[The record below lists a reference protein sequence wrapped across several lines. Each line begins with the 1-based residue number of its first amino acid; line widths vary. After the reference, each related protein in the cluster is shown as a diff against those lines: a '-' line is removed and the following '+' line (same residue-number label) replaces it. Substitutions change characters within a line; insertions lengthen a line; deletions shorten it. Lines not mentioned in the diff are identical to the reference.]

1 MKKTNSI
8 IEEALIEASQLEEAV
23 KEVGKEVLAS
33 AMKQEID
40 EIIKSSLTE
49 EEEVESPEMDS
60 MGMETPEMPEAPEM
74 PEMDDESGEEGEEE
88 VMDMTNASDAE
99 VIKVFK
105 AMGPEDSIEVTKTE
119 DGIHLKDGDKEYILQ
134 MEGVE
139 EMTDE
144 ELDEYLDEATFEDFD
159 DLDIE
164 LDDEDEDDDEE
175 EYEEDEDIMYELE
188 MDEDSMEGYMSA
200 ENPENL
206 DMAEEMDEDEEF
218 EGWMREMMDEDSEEL
233 EEYGDEHPMSTKDA
247 LGKEE
252 VMYEIE
258 LSEEEDE
265 EVMDEDMDEDE
276 DEDELDEAART
287 YGFGSKD
294 GSRGLRKAITPNR
307 YISYKNGVNIKVE
320 SLNKKLSL
328 VESELKGYKAKNEE
342 YKKALSTL
350 KEKMNEMAVYYTNL
364 SYTNKLFT
372 EHTTTKKEKL
382 DILKRFDN
390 VRNINESKSLFSII
404 TDELSSKKSIS
415 NLGDLSESVDR
426 SLTSS
431 SSKLTESVVYEDPKI
446 KQIKELMAKLSP
458 SRK

>member
-33 AMKQEID
+33 AMKQEIKD
-40 EIIKSSLTE
+40 LIKSSLTE

-60 MGMETPEMPEAPEM
+60 MGMETPEMPEAPEAPEM
-74 PEMDDESGEEGEEE
+74 PEMDDEEGEEE
-88 VMDMTNASDAE
+88 VMDMTNASDTD

-105 AMGPEDSIEVTKTE
+105 AMGPEDSIEVTKT
-119 DGIHLKDGDKEYILQ
+119 DNGVRFKDGDKEYILQ

-144 ELDEYLDEATFEDFD
+144 ELDEYLDEVSFEDFD
-159 DLDIE
+159 DLEIEMDDDDEVLYDIE
-164 LDDEDEDDDEE
+164 MDDEDVYPVTDG
-175 EYEEDEDIMYELE
+175 M
-188 MDEDSMEGYMSA
+188 
-200 ENPENL
+200 
-206 DMAEEMDEDEEF
+206 MDEDEEF
-218 EGWMREMMDEDSEEL
+218 EGWMREMMDEDNEEL
-233 EEYGDEHPMSTKDA
+233 DEYGDEHNMSTKDA
-247 LGKEE
+247 LEKEE
-252 VMYEIE
+252 VMYEIK
-258 LSEEEDE
+258 LSEEE
-265 EVMDEDMDEDE
+265 EVIDEDE
-276 DEDELDEAART
+276 DTDEDDEDLEEAART

-307 YISYKNGVNIKVE
+307 NYSYKNGVKVE
-320 SLNKKLSL
+320 SLTKKLSL
-328 VESELKGYKAKNEE
+328 VESELKGYKTKNEE

-372 EHTTTKKEKL
+372 EHTTTKKEKF

-390 VRNINESKSLFSII
+390 VKNINESKSLFGII

-415 NLGDLSESVDR
+415 NLSDLSESVDR
-426 SLTSS
+426 SLNPS

>member
-23 KEVGKEVLAS
+23 KEVGKEVLAT

-49 EEEVESPEMDS
+49 EEEEESPEMDS
-60 MGMETPEMPEAPEM
+60 MGMETPEMPEAPEAPEM
-74 PEMDDESGEEGEEE
+74 PEMEDGEEDEE

-119 DGIHLKDGDKEYILQ
+119 DGIHLKDGDNEYILQ
-134 MEGVE
+134 MEGVQ

-159 DLDIE
+159 ELDIE
-164 LDDEDEDDDEE
+164 LNDEGDDDDEE
-175 EYEEDEDIMYELE
+175 EYEEDEDVEDDDLEFEGWMNEL
-188 MDEDSMEGYMSA
+188 MDEDSMSEYMSSESPDA
-200 ENPENL
+200 ES
-206 DMAEEMDEDEEF
+206 ASMD
-218 EGWMREMMDEDSEEL
+218 
-233 EEYGDEHPMSTKDA
+233 EEYG
-247 LGKEE
+247 E
-252 VMYEIE
+252 VVYEIE
-258 LSEEEDE
+258 LDEASEDMDG
-265 EVMDEDMDEDE
+265 EVMDEDMDEAEE
-276 DEDELDEAART
+276 DEDLEEAART
-287 YGFGSKD
+287 YGNGSRD
-294 GSRGLRKAITPNR
+294 GSRGLRKARTPNR
-307 YISYKNGVNIKVE
+307 YYSYKNGFDVKVE
-320 SLNKKLSL
+320 SENRELKNQIKLI
-328 VESELKGYKAKNEE
+328 ESELRGYKAKNNE
-342 YKKALSTL
+342 YKSALSSL

-382 DILKRFDN
+382 DILRKFDN
-390 VRNINESKSLFSII
+390 VKSVNDSKNLFKMLSE
-404 TDELSSKKSIS
+404 DLSSKKTIS
-415 NLGDLSESVDR
+415 NLNSLSENVEK

-446 KQIKELMAKLSP
+446 KQIKDLMSKLN
-458 SRK
+458 RK

>member
-33 AMKQEID
+33 AMKQEIED
-40 EIIKSSLTE
+40 LIKSSLTE

-60 MGMETPEMPEAPEM
+60 MGMETPEMPEAPEAPEM
-74 PEMDDESGEEGEEE
+74 PEMDDEAPEMPEMDDEEGEEE
-88 VMDMTNASDAE
+88 VMDMTNASDTD

-105 AMGPEDSIEVTKTE
+105 AMGPEDSIEVTKT
-119 DGIHLKDGDKEYILQ
+119 DSGVRFKDGDKEYILQ

-144 ELDEYLDEATFEDFD
+144 ELDEYLDEASFEDFD
-159 DLDIE
+159 DLEIE
-164 LDDEDEDDDEE
+164 LDNEDDDDMDG
-175 EYEEDEDIMYELE
+175 EDVYPVTDGM
-188 MDEDSMEGYMSA
+188 
-200 ENPENL
+200 
-206 DMAEEMDEDEEF
+206 MDEDEEF
-218 EGWMREMMDEDSEEL
+218 EGWMREMMDEDDEEL
-233 EEYGDEHPMSTKDA
+233 DEYGDEHNMSTKDA
-247 LGKEE
+247 LEKEE

-258 LSEEEDE
+258 LSEEE
-265 EVMDEDMDEDE
+265 EVIDEDE
-276 DEDELDEAART
+276 DTDEDDEDLEEAART

-307 YISYKNGVNIKVE
+307 NYSYKNGFKVE
-320 SLNKKLSL
+320 SLTRKLSL
-328 VESELKGYKAKNEE
+328 VESELEGYKVKNEE

-372 EHTTTKKEKL
+372 EHTTTKKEKF

-390 VRNINESKSLFSII
+390 VKNINESKSLFGII

-415 NLGDLSESVDR
+415 NLSDLSESVDR
-426 SLTSS
+426 SLNPS

-446 KQIKELMAKLSP
+446 KQIKELMSKLSP

>member
-33 AMKQEID
+33 AMKREID

-60 MGMETPEMPEAPEM
+60 MGMETPEMPET
-74 PEMDDESGEEGEEE
+74 PEMDDEMPETPEMDDEMDMETPEMDDE
-88 VMDMTNASDAE
+88 VMDMTNASDSD

-119 DGIHLKDGDKEYILQ
+119 NGVRFKDGDKEYILQ

-144 ELDEYLDEATFEDFD
+144 ELDEYLDEATLENFD

-164 LDDEDEDDDEE
+164 YGDEE
-175 EYEEDEDIMYELE
+175 DIDPSDNYEFD
-188 MDEDSMEGYMSA
+188 MDEDSHG
-200 ENPENL
+200 
-206 DMAEEMDEDEEF
+206 MDEDEEF
-218 EGWMREMMDEDSEEL
+218 EGWMREIMDDEDS
-233 EEYGDEHPMSTKDA
+233 D
-247 LGKEE
+247 E

-258 LSEEEDE
+258 TNEES
-265 EVMDEDMDEDE
+265 DEDMIDEDLE
-276 DEDELDEAART
+276 DDEDDEDLEEAART

-307 YISYKNGVNIKVE
+307 NYSYKNGVKVE
-320 SLNKKLSL
+320 SLNRKLSL

-382 DILKRFDN
+382 NILNRFDR
-390 VRNINESKSLFSII
+390 VKNINESKSLFGTISS
-404 TDELSSKKSIS
+404 ELSNKKSIS
-415 NLGDLSESVDR
+415 NLGDLSESVDK
-426 SLTSS
+426 SLNSS

-458 SRK
+458 SKK

>member
-33 AMKQEID
+33 AMKQEIED
-40 EIIKSSLTE
+40 LIKSSLTE

-60 MGMETPEMPEAPEM
+60 MGMETPEMPEMDDEDSEM
-74 PEMDDESGEEGEEE
+74 PEMDDEEGDDE
-88 VMDMTNASDAE
+88 VMDMTQASDTD

-105 AMGPEDSIEVTKTE
+105 AMGPEDSIEVTKT
-119 DGIHLKDGDKEYILQ
+119 DNGVRLKDGDKEYILQ

-159 DLDIE
+159 DLEMEMDDDDDEVLYDIE
-164 LDDEDEDDDEE
+164 MDDDEDVYPVTDG
-175 EYEEDEDIMYELE
+175 M
-188 MDEDSMEGYMSA
+188 
-200 ENPENL
+200 
-206 DMAEEMDEDEEF
+206 MDEDEEF
-218 EGWMREMMDEDSEEL
+218 EGWMREMMDEDNEEL
-233 EEYGDEHPMSTKDA
+233 DEYGDEHPISTKDA
-247 LGKEE
+247 LEKEE

-258 LSEEEDE
+258 LSEEE
-265 EVMDEDMDEDE
+265 EVIDEDE
-276 DEDELDEAART
+276 DIDEDDDELEEAART

-307 YISYKNGVNIKVE
+307 NYSYKNGVKVE
-320 SLNKKLSL
+320 SLNRKLSL
-328 VESELKGYKAKNEE
+328 VESELKSYKTKNED

-390 VRNINESKSLFSII
+390 VKNINESKSLFGSI
-404 TDELSSKKSIS
+404 TDELSNKKSIS

-426 SLTSS
+426 SLNSS

>member
-23 KEVGKEVLAS
+23 KEIGKEVLAS

-49 EEEVESPEMDS
+49 EEEVESPEIDS
-60 MGMETPEMPEAPEM
+60 MGVEMPEM
-74 PEMDDESGEEGEEE
+74 PEMPEMGDDMDDDTSDDEE
-88 VMDMTNASDAE
+88 VMDMTQSSDDE

-105 AMGPEDSIEVTKTE
+105 AMKPEDSIEVTKTE
-119 DGIHLKDGDKEYILQ
+119 DGLHLKDGDNEYILQ
-134 MEGVE
+134 MEGVK

-164 LDDEDEDDDEE
+164 LEDEDEDEDDDE
-175 EYEEDEDIMYELE
+175 IMYELE
-188 MDEDSMEGYMSA
+188 MDEESMGKHMSSK
-200 ENPENL
+200 NS
-206 DMAEEMDEDEEF
+206 DMSDESLMDEDEQF
-218 EGWMREMMDEDSEEL
+218 EGWMKEMMDEYSEE
-233 EEYGDEHPMSTKDA
+233 
-247 LGKEE
+247 EE

-258 LSEEEDE
+258 LSEEE
-265 EVMDEDMDEDE
+265 EVIDEDKDEDDKDDDLE
-276 DEDELDEAART
+276 EAART

-294 GSRGLRKAITPNR
+294 GSRGLRKAITNNR
-307 YISYKNGVNIKVE
+307 NYSYGNGVKVE
-320 SLNKKLSL
+320 SLRKKLSL
-328 VESELKGYKAKNEE
+328 VESELNNYKAKNED

-350 KEKMNEMAVYYTNL
+350 KDKMNEMAVYYTNL

-390 VRNINESKSLFSII
+390 AKNINESKSLFGVISG
-404 TDELSSKKSIS
+404 ELSSKKIIS
-415 NLGDLSESVDR
+415 NLGDLSENVDK
-426 SLTSS
+426 SLNSS
-431 SSKLTESVVYEDPKI
+431 SSKLTESIVYEDPKI
-446 KQIKELMAKLSP
+446 KQIKELMLKLSP

>member
-33 AMKQEID
+33 AMKQEIED
-40 EIIKSSLTE
+40 LIKSSLTE

-60 MGMETPEMPEAPEM
+60 MGMETPEMPETPEAPEM
-74 PEMDDESGEEGEEE
+74 PEMDDEEGEEEGEEE
-88 VMDMTNASDAE
+88 VMDMTNASDTD

-105 AMGPEDSIEVTKTE
+105 AMGPEDSIEVTKT
-119 DGIHLKDGDKEYILQ
+119 DNGVRLKDGDKEYILQ

-144 ELDEYLDEATFEDFD
+144 ELDEYLDEASFEDFD
-159 DLDIE
+159 DLEIE
-164 LDDEDEDDDEE
+164 LDGDDDDDDDV
-175 EYEEDEDIMYELE
+175 YPVTDGM
-188 MDEDSMEGYMSA
+188 
-200 ENPENL
+200 
-206 DMAEEMDEDEEF
+206 MDEDEEF
-218 EGWMREMMDEDSEEL
+218 EGWMREMMDEDNEEL
-233 EEYGDEHPMSTKDA
+233 DEYGDEHPMSTKDA
-247 LGKEE
+247 LEKEE

-258 LSEEEDE
+258 LSEEDDE
-265 EVMDEDMDEDE
+265 EEVIDEDE
-276 DEDELDEAART
+276 DEDEDDEDLEEAART

-307 YISYKNGVNIKVE
+307 NYSYKNGFKVE
-320 SLNKKLSL
+320 SLARKLSL
-328 VESELKGYKAKNEE
+328 VESELKGYKTKNEE

-372 EHTTTKKEKL
+372 EHTTTKKEKF

-390 VRNINESKSLFSII
+390 VKNINESKSLFGII

-415 NLGDLSESVDR
+415 NLSDLSESVDR
-426 SLTSS
+426 SLNPS

>member
-33 AMKQEID
+33 AMKQEIED
-40 EIIKSSLTE
+40 LIKSSLTE

-60 MGMETPEMPEAPEM
+60 MGMETPEMPEMDDEDSEM
-74 PEMDDESGEEGEEE
+74 PEMDDEEGDEE
-88 VMDMTNASDAE
+88 VMDMTQASDTD

-105 AMGPEDSIEVTKTE
+105 AMGPEDSIEVTKT
-119 DGIHLKDGDKEYILQ
+119 DNGVRLKDGDKEYILQ

-144 ELDEYLDEATFEDFD
+144 ELDEYLDEAAFEDFD
-159 DLDIE
+159 DLEMEMDDDDDEVLYDIE
-164 LDDEDEDDDEE
+164 MDDDEDVYPVADG
-175 EYEEDEDIMYELE
+175 M
-188 MDEDSMEGYMSA
+188 
-200 ENPENL
+200 
-206 DMAEEMDEDEEF
+206 MDEDEEF
-218 EGWMREMMDEDSEEL
+218 EGWMREMMDEDNEEL
-233 EEYGDEHPMSTKDA
+233 DEYGDEHPMSTKDA
-247 LGKEE
+247 LEKEE

-258 LSEEEDE
+258 LSEEE
-265 EVMDEDMDEDE
+265 EVIDEDE
-276 DEDELDEAART
+276 DTDEDDDELEEAART

-307 YISYKNGVNIKVE
+307 NYSYKNGVKVE
-320 SLNKKLSL
+320 SLNRKLSL
-328 VESELKGYKAKNEE
+328 VESELKSYKTKNED

-390 VRNINESKSLFSII
+390 VKNINESKSLFGSI
-404 TDELSSKKSIS
+404 TDELSNKKSIS

-426 SLTSS
+426 SLNSS

>member
-33 AMKQEID
+33 AMKQEIED
-40 EIIKSSLTE
+40 LIKSSLTE

-60 MGMETPEMPEAPEM
+60 MGMETPEMSEVPEM
-74 PEMDDESGEEGEEE
+74 PEMDDEDSEMPEMDDEEGGEE
-88 VMDMTNASDAE
+88 VMDMTQASDTD

-105 AMGPEDSIEVTKTE
+105 AMGPEDSIEVTKT
-119 DGIHLKDGDKEYILQ
+119 DSGVRFKDGDKEYILQ

-144 ELDEYLDEATFEDFD
+144 ELDEYLDEASYEDFD
-159 DLDIE
+159 DLEIEMDDDGDEVLYDIE
-164 LDDEDEDDDEE
+164 MDD
-175 EYEEDEDIMYELE
+175 
-188 MDEDSMEGYMSA
+188 
-200 ENPENL
+200 
-206 DMAEEMDEDEEF
+206 DEDEEF
-218 EGWMREMMDEDSEEL
+218 EGWMREMMDEDSEE
-233 EEYGDEHPMSTKDA
+233 KD
-247 LGKEE
+247 EE

-265 EVMDEDMDEDE
+265 KVIDEDE
-276 DEDELDEAART
+276 DTDEDDEDLEEAART

-307 YISYKNGVNIKVE
+307 NYSYKNGVKVE
-320 SLNKKLSL
+320 SLNRKLSL
-328 VESELKGYKAKNEE
+328 VESELKSYKTKNED

-390 VRNINESKSLFSII
+390 VKNINESKSLFGSI
-404 TDELSSKKSIS
+404 TDELSNKKSIS

-426 SLTSS
+426 SLNSS

-446 KQIKELMAKLSP
+446 KQIKELMAKLTP

>member
-1 MKKTNSI
+1 
-8 IEEALIEASQLEEAV
+8 V
-23 KEVGKEVLAS
+23 KEVGREVLAS
-33 AMKQEID
+33 AMKREID

-60 MGMETPEMPEAPEM
+60 MGMETPEMPEAPEAPEM
-74 PEMDDESGEEGEEE
+74 PEMDDEMPEMDDEEGDEE
-88 VMDMTNASDAE
+88 VMDMTQASDTD

-119 DGIHLKDGDKEYILQ
+119 NGVRFKDGDKEYILQ

-144 ELDEYLDEATFEDFD
+144 ELDEYLDEASFGDFD
-159 DLDIE
+159 DLEIEMDDDDDEVLYDIE
-164 LDDEDEDDDEE
+164 MDDDDDEVLYDIEMDDDEDVYPVTDG
-175 EYEEDEDIMYELE
+175 M
-188 MDEDSMEGYMSA
+188 
-200 ENPENL
+200 
-206 DMAEEMDEDEEF
+206 MDEDEEF
-218 EGWMREMMDEDSEEL
+218 EGWMREMMDEDNEEL
-233 EEYGDEHPMSTKDA
+233 DEYGDEHPISTKDA
-247 LGKEE
+247 LEKEE

-258 LSEEEDE
+258 LSEEE
-265 EVMDEDMDEDE
+265 EVIDEDE
-276 DEDELDEAART
+276 DEDEDDEDLEEAART

-307 YISYKNGVNIKVE
+307 NYSYKNGFKVE
-320 SLNKKLSL
+320 SLSRKLSL
-328 VESELKGYKAKNEE
+328 VESELESYKAKNVE

-372 EHTTTKKEKL
+372 EHTTKKNEKL

-390 VRNINESKSLFSII
+390 VKNINESKSLFGSI
-404 TDELSSKKSIS
+404 TDELSNKKSIS

-426 SLTSS
+426 SLNSS

>member
-33 AMKQEID
+33 AMKQEIED
-40 EIIKSSLTE
+40 LIKGSLTE

-60 MGMETPEMPEAPEM
+60 MGMETPEMPEVPEM
-74 PEMDDESGEEGEEE
+74 PEMDDENPEMDDEEGDEE
-88 VMDMTNASDAE
+88 VMDMTQASDTD

-105 AMGPEDSIEVTKTE
+105 AMGPEDSIEVTKT
-119 DGIHLKDGDKEYILQ
+119 DNGVRLKDGDKEYILQ

-144 ELDEYLDEATFEDFD
+144 ELDEYLDEAAFEDFD
-159 DLDIE
+159 DLEIEMDDDDDEVLYDIE
-164 LDDEDEDDDEE
+164 MDDDEDVYPVADG
-175 EYEEDEDIMYELE
+175 M
-188 MDEDSMEGYMSA
+188 
-200 ENPENL
+200 
-206 DMAEEMDEDEEF
+206 MDEDEEF
-218 EGWMREMMDEDSEEL
+218 ESWMREMMDEDNEEL
-233 EEYGDEHPMSTKDA
+233 DEYGDEHPMSTKDA
-247 LGKEE
+247 LEKEE

-258 LSEEEDE
+258 LSEEE
-265 EVMDEDMDEDE
+265 EVIDEDE
-276 DEDELDEAART
+276 DEDEDDEDLEEAART

-307 YISYKNGVNIKVE
+307 NYSYKNGFKVE
-320 SLNKKLSL
+320 SLSRKLSL
-328 VESELKGYKAKNEE
+328 VESELESYKAKNVE

-390 VRNINESKSLFSII
+390 VKNINESKSLFGSI
-404 TDELSSKKSIS
+404 TDELSNKKSIS

-426 SLTSS
+426 SLNSS

>member
-33 AMKQEID
+33 AMKQEIED
-40 EIIKSSLTE
+40 LIKSSLTE

-60 MGMETPEMPEAPEM
+60 MGMETPEMSEVPEM
-74 PEMDDESGEEGEEE
+74 PEMDDEDSEMPEMDDEEGDEE
-88 VMDMTNASDAE
+88 VMDMTQASDTD

-105 AMGPEDSIEVTKTE
+105 AMGPEDSIEVTKT
-119 DGIHLKDGDKEYILQ
+119 DNGVHFKDGDKEYILQ

-144 ELDEYLDEATFEDFD
+144 ELDEYLDEASFGDFD
-159 DLDIE
+159 DLEIEMDDDDDEVLYDIE
-164 LDDEDEDDDEE
+164 MDDDEDVYPVTDG
-175 EYEEDEDIMYELE
+175 M
-188 MDEDSMEGYMSA
+188 
-200 ENPENL
+200 
-206 DMAEEMDEDEEF
+206 MDEDEEF
-218 EGWMREMMDEDSEEL
+218 EGWMREMMDEDNEEL
-233 EEYGDEHPMSTKDA
+233 DEYGDEHGMSTKDA
-247 LGKEE
+247 LEKEE

-258 LSEEEDE
+258 LSEEE
-265 EVMDEDMDEDE
+265 EVIDEDE
-276 DEDELDEAART
+276 DIDEDDDELEEAART

-307 YISYKNGVNIKVE
+307 NYSYKNGVKVE
-320 SLNKKLSL
+320 SLNRKLSL
-328 VESELKGYKAKNEE
+328 VESELKSYKTKNED

-390 VRNINESKSLFSII
+390 VKNINESKSLFGSI
-404 TDELSSKKSIS
+404 TDELSNKKSIS

-426 SLTSS
+426 SLNSS

-446 KQIKELMAKLSP
+446 KQIKELMAKLTP

>member
-1 MKKTNSI
+1 
-8 IEEALIEASQLEEAV
+8 
-23 KEVGKEVLAS
+23 
-33 AMKQEID
+33 
-40 EIIKSSLTE
+40 
-49 EEEVESPEMDS
+49 
-60 MGMETPEMPEAPEM
+60 
-74 PEMDDESGEEGEEE
+74 MDDEEGDEE
-88 VMDMTNASDAE
+88 VMDMTQASDTD

-105 AMGPEDSIEVTKTE
+105 AMGPEDSIEVTKT
-119 DGIHLKDGDKEYILQ
+119 DNGVRLKDGDKEYILQ

-144 ELDEYLDEATFEDFD
+144 ELDEYLDEAAFEDFD
-159 DLDIE
+159 DLEMEMDDDDDEVLYDIE
-164 LDDEDEDDDEE
+164 MDDDEDVYPVADG
-175 EYEEDEDIMYELE
+175 M
-188 MDEDSMEGYMSA
+188 
-200 ENPENL
+200 
-206 DMAEEMDEDEEF
+206 MDEDEEF
-218 EGWMREMMDEDSEEL
+218 EGWMREMMDEDNEEL
-233 EEYGDEHPMSTKDA
+233 DEYGDEHPISTKDA
-247 LGKEE
+247 LEKEE

-258 LSEEEDE
+258 LSEEE
-265 EVMDEDMDEDE
+265 EVIDEDE
-276 DEDELDEAART
+276 DEDEDDEDLEEAART

-307 YISYKNGVNIKVE
+307 NYSYKNGFKVE
-320 SLNKKLSL
+320 SLSRKLSL
-328 VESELKGYKAKNEE
+328 VESELESYKAKNVE

-390 VRNINESKSLFSII
+390 VKNINESKSLFGSI
-404 TDELSSKKSIS
+404 TDELSNKKSIS

-426 SLTSS
+426 SLNSS

>member
-1 MKKTNSI
+1 MKKTSSI

-33 AMKQEID
+33 AMKQEIE

-60 MGMETPEMPEAPEM
+60 MGGQTPELPQTPETGDDEMGDDEMSEIPEMPETDDE
-74 PEMDDESGEEGEEE
+74 EGMDDMDDDE
-88 VMDMTNASDAE
+88 VMDMTQASDDE

-105 AMGPEDSIEVTKTE
+105 AMGPDDSIEVTKT
-119 DGIHLKDGDKEYILQ
+119 DNGIRFKDGDKEYILQ

-139 EMTDE
+139 EMTE
-144 ELDEYLDEATFEDFD
+144 EDLEEYLDDEIYEDFD
-159 DLDIE
+159 DLEYEID
-164 LDDEDEDDDEE
+164 LDEDDME
-175 EYEEDEDIMYELE
+175 EYI
-188 MDEDSMEGYMSA
+188 SS
-200 ENPENL
+200 ENPDNTSSEP
-206 DMAEEMDEDEEF
+206 MDEEF
-218 EGWMREMMDEDSEEL
+218 EDWMSEIMGESEE
-233 EEYGDEHPMSTKDA
+233 EI
-247 LGKEE
+247 
-252 VMYEIE
+252 VYEIE
-258 LSEEEDE
+258 LDE
-265 EVMDEDMDEDE
+265 ESDKDDVIDEDE
-276 DEDELDEAART
+276 DEDDEDEDLDEAART

-294 GSRGLRKAITPNR
+294 GSRGLRKAISPNR
-307 YISYKNGVNIKVE
+307 NYSYKNGVKVE

-328 VESELKGYKAKNEE
+328 VESELKSYKAKNEE

-382 DILKRFDN
+382 NILKRFDG
-390 VRNINESKSLFSII
+390 VKNINESKSLFGII
-404 TDELSSKKSIS
+404 SNELSNKKSIS
-415 NLGDLSESVDR
+415 NLNDLSESVDKT
-426 SLTSS
+426 LTSS

-458 SRK
+458 SKR

>member
-33 AMKQEID
+33 AMKREID

-60 MGMETPEMPEAPEM
+60 MGMETPEIPET
-74 PEMDDESGEEGEEE
+74 PEMDDEMDMETPEMDDEMDMETPEMDDEMDMETPEMDDE
-88 VMDMTNASDAE
+88 VMDMTNASDSD

-119 DGIHLKDGDKEYILQ
+119 NGVRFKDGDKEYILQ

-144 ELDEYLDEATFEDFD
+144 ELDEYLDEATLENFD

-164 LDDEDEDDDEE
+164 YGDEE
-175 EYEEDEDIMYELE
+175 DIDPSDNYEFD
-188 MDEDSMEGYMSA
+188 MDEDSHG
-200 ENPENL
+200 
-206 DMAEEMDEDEEF
+206 MDEDEEF
-218 EGWMREMMDEDSEEL
+218 EGWMREIMDDEDS
-233 EEYGDEHPMSTKDA
+233 D
-247 LGKEE
+247 E

-258 LSEEEDE
+258 TNEDS
-265 EVMDEDMDEDE
+265 DEDMIDEDLE
-276 DEDELDEAART
+276 DDEDDEDLEEAART

-307 YISYKNGVNIKVE
+307 NYSYKNGVKVE
-320 SLNKKLSL
+320 SLNRKLSL

-382 DILKRFDN
+382 NILNRFDR
-390 VRNINESKSLFSII
+390 VKNINESKSLFGTISN
-404 TDELSSKKSIS
+404 ELSNKKYIS
-415 NLGDLSESVDR
+415 NLGDLSESVDK
-426 SLTSS
+426 SLNSS

-458 SRK
+458 SKK

>member
-33 AMKQEID
+33 AMKQEIED
-40 EIIKSSLTE
+40 LIKSSLTE

-60 MGMETPEMPEAPEM
+60 MGMETPEMPETPEAPEM
-74 PEMDDESGEEGEEE
+74 PEMDDEEGEEEGEEE
-88 VMDMTNASDAE
+88 VMDMTNASDTD

-105 AMGPEDSIEVTKTE
+105 AMGPEDSIEVTKT
-119 DGIHLKDGDKEYILQ
+119 DNGVRLKDGDKEYILQ

-144 ELDEYLDEATFEDFD
+144 ELDEYLDEASFEDFD
-159 DLDIE
+159 DLEIE
-164 LDDEDEDDDEE
+164 LDGDDDDDV
-175 EYEEDEDIMYELE
+175 YPVTDGM
-188 MDEDSMEGYMSA
+188 
-200 ENPENL
+200 
-206 DMAEEMDEDEEF
+206 MDEDEEF
-218 EGWMREMMDEDSEEL
+218 EGWMREMMDEDNEEL
-233 EEYGDEHPMSTKDA
+233 DEYGDEHPMSTKDA
-247 LGKEE
+247 LEKEE

-258 LSEEEDE
+258 LSEEDDE
-265 EVMDEDMDEDE
+265 EEVIDEDE
-276 DEDELDEAART
+276 DEDEDDEDLEEAART

-307 YISYKNGVNIKVE
+307 NYSYKNGFKVE
-320 SLNKKLSL
+320 SLARKLSL
-328 VESELKGYKAKNEE
+328 VESELKGYKTKNEE

-372 EHTTTKKEKL
+372 EHTTTKKEKF

-390 VRNINESKSLFSII
+390 VKNINESKSLFGII

-415 NLGDLSESVDR
+415 NLSDLSESVDR
-426 SLTSS
+426 SLNPS

>member
-33 AMKQEID
+33 AMKQEIED
-40 EIIKSSLTE
+40 LIKSSLTE

-60 MGMETPEMPEAPEM
+60 MGVDTPEMPNMSNNQMPDINDGSDEPEELDVPEM
-74 PEMDDESGEEGEEE
+74 PEMDDEEDFNDDDED
-88 VMDMTNASDAE
+88 VMDMTDASDEE

-119 DGIHLKDGDKEYILQ
+119 NGVRFKDGDKEYILQ
-134 MEGVE
+134 MEGIE

-144 ELDEYLDEATFEDFD
+144 ELNEYLDEESYD
-159 DLDIE
+159 DL
-164 LDDEDEDDDEE
+164 
-175 EYEEDEDIMYELE
+175 
-188 MDEDSMEGYMSA
+188 
-200 ENPENL
+200 NV
-206 DMAEEMDEDEEF
+206 
-218 EGWMREMMDEDSEEL
+218 EMMDED
-233 EEYGDEHPMSTKDA
+233 DEFESWMR
-247 LGKEE
+247 E
-252 VMYEIE
+252 VMDEENDSDDDDDVIYEIE
-258 LSEEEDE
+258 LDE
-265 EVMDEDMDEDE
+265 ASDDDDDDMIDEDKDED
-276 DEDELDEAART
+276 DEDDELEEAART

-307 YISYKNGVNIKVE
+307 NFSYKNGVKTE
-320 SLNKKLSL
+320 SINKSLQNKLSL
-328 VESELKGYKAKNEE
+328 VESELENYKAKNEE
-342 YKKALSTL
+342 YKKALTSL
-350 KEKMNEMAVYYTNL
+350 KGKMNEMAVYYTNL

-390 VRNINESKSLFSII
+390 VKTVNESKGLFGII
-404 TDELSSKKSIS
+404 SDELSSKKTIS
-415 NLGDLSESVDR
+415 NLGDLSESMEK

-446 KQIKELMAKLSP
+446 KQIKELMGKLSP
-458 SRK
+458 SKK

>member
-33 AMKQEID
+33 AMKQEIED
-40 EIIKSSLTE
+40 LIKSSLTE

-60 MGMETPEMPEAPEM
+60 MGMETPEMSEVPEM
-74 PEMDDESGEEGEEE
+74 PEMDDEDSEIPEMDDEEGDEE
-88 VMDMTNASDAE
+88 VMDMTQASDTD

-105 AMGPEDSIEVTKTE
+105 AMGPEDSIEVTKT
-119 DGIHLKDGDKEYILQ
+119 DNGVRFKDGDKEYILQ
-134 MEGVE
+134 MEGVK

-144 ELDEYLDEATFEDFD
+144 ELDEYLDEETYEDFD

-164 LDDEDEDDDEE
+164 MDDDDDEVLYDIEMDDEDVYPVTDG
-175 EYEEDEDIMYELE
+175 M
-188 MDEDSMEGYMSA
+188 
-200 ENPENL
+200 
-206 DMAEEMDEDEEF
+206 MDEDEEF
-218 EGWMREMMDEDSEEL
+218 EGWMREMMDEDNEEL
-233 EEYGDEHPMSTKDA
+233 DEYGDEHGMSTKDA
-247 LGKEE
+247 LEKEE

-258 LSEEEDE
+258 LSEEE
-265 EVMDEDMDEDE
+265 EVIDEDE
-276 DEDELDEAART
+276 DIDEDDDELEEAART

-307 YISYKNGVNIKVE
+307 NYSYKNGVKVE
-320 SLNKKLSL
+320 SLNRKLSL
-328 VESELKGYKAKNEE
+328 VESELKSYKTKNED

-390 VRNINESKSLFSII
+390 VKNINESKSLFGSI
-404 TDELSSKKSIS
+404 TDELSNKKSIS

-426 SLTSS
+426 SLNSS

-446 KQIKELMAKLSP
+446 KQIKELMAKLTP

>member
-33 AMKQEID
+33 AMKQEIED
-40 EIIKSSLTE
+40 LIKGSLTE

-60 MGMETPEMPEAPEM
+60 MGMETPEMPEVPEM
-74 PEMDDESGEEGEEE
+74 PEMDDEEGDEE
-88 VMDMTNASDAE
+88 VMDMTQASDTD

-105 AMGPEDSIEVTKTE
+105 AMGPEDSIEVTKT
-119 DGIHLKDGDKEYILQ
+119 DNGVRLKDGDKEYILQ

-144 ELDEYLDEATFEDFD
+144 ELDEYLDEAAFEDFD
-159 DLDIE
+159 DLEMEMDDDDDEVLYDIE
-164 LDDEDEDDDEE
+164 MDDDEDVYPVADG
-175 EYEEDEDIMYELE
+175 M
-188 MDEDSMEGYMSA
+188 
-200 ENPENL
+200 
-206 DMAEEMDEDEEF
+206 MDEDEEF
-218 EGWMREMMDEDSEEL
+218 ESWMREMMDEDNEEL
-233 EEYGDEHPMSTKDA
+233 DEYGDEHPISTKDA
-247 LGKEE
+247 LEKEE

-258 LSEEEDE
+258 LSEEE
-265 EVMDEDMDEDE
+265 VIDEDE
-276 DEDELDEAART
+276 DEDEDDEDLEEAART

-307 YISYKNGVNIKVE
+307 NYSYKNGFKVE
-320 SLNKKLSL
+320 SLSRKLSL
-328 VESELKGYKAKNEE
+328 VESELESYKAKNVE

-390 VRNINESKSLFSII
+390 VKNINESKSLFGSI
-404 TDELSSKKSIS
+404 TDELSNKKSIS

-426 SLTSS
+426 SLNSS

>member
-33 AMKQEID
+33 AMKQEIED
-40 EIIKSSLTE
+40 LIKSSLTE

-60 MGMETPEMPEAPEM
+60 MGMETPEMPEAPEAPEM
-74 PEMDDESGEEGEEE
+74 PEMDDEAPEMPEMDDEEGEEE
-88 VMDMTNASDAE
+88 VMDMTNASDTD

-105 AMGPEDSIEVTKTE
+105 AMGPEDSIEVTKT
-119 DGIHLKDGDKEYILQ
+119 DSGVRFKDGDKEYILQ

-144 ELDEYLDEATFEDFD
+144 ELDEYLDEASFEDFD
-159 DLDIE
+159 DLEIE
-164 LDDEDEDDDEE
+164 LDNEDDDDMDG
-175 EYEEDEDIMYELE
+175 EDVYPVTDGM
-188 MDEDSMEGYMSA
+188 
-200 ENPENL
+200 
-206 DMAEEMDEDEEF
+206 MDEDEEF
-218 EGWMREMMDEDSEEL
+218 EGWMREMMDEDDEEL
-233 EEYGDEHPMSTKDA
+233 DEYGDEHNMSTKDA
-247 LGKEE
+247 LEKEE

-258 LSEEEDE
+258 LSEEE
-265 EVMDEDMDEDE
+265 EVIDEDE
-276 DEDELDEAART
+276 DTDEDDEDLEEAART

-307 YISYKNGVNIKVE
+307 NYSYKNGFKVE
-320 SLNKKLSL
+320 SLTRKLSL
-328 VESELKGYKAKNEE
+328 VESELEGYKVKNEE

-372 EHTTTKKEKL
+372 EHTTTKKEKF

-390 VRNINESKSLFSII
+390 VKNINESKSLFGII

-415 NLGDLSESVDR
+415 NLSDLSESVDR
-426 SLTSS
+426 SLNPS

>member
-33 AMKQEID
+33 AMKQEIED
-40 EIIKSSLTE
+40 LIKSSLTE

-60 MGMETPEMPEAPEM
+60 MGMETPEMPEVPEM
-74 PEMDDESGEEGEEE
+74 PEMDDENPEMPEMDDEEGDEE
-88 VMDMTNASDAE
+88 VMDMTQASDTD

-105 AMGPEDSIEVTKTE
+105 AMGPEDSIEVTKT
-119 DGIHLKDGDKEYILQ
+119 DNGVRLKDGDKEYILQ

-144 ELDEYLDEATFEDFD
+144 ELDEYLDEAAFEDFD
-159 DLDIE
+159 DLEIEMDDDDDDDDDEVLYDIE
-164 LDDEDEDDDEE
+164 MDDDEDVYPVADG
-175 EYEEDEDIMYELE
+175 M
-188 MDEDSMEGYMSA
+188 
-200 ENPENL
+200 
-206 DMAEEMDEDEEF
+206 MDEDEEF
-218 EGWMREMMDEDSEEL
+218 EDWMREMMDEDNEEL
-233 EEYGDEHPMSTKDA
+233 DEYGDEHPMSTKDA
-247 LGKEE
+247 LEKEE

-258 LSEEEDE
+258 LSEEE
-265 EVMDEDMDEDE
+265 EVIDEDE
-276 DEDELDEAART
+276 DEDEDDEDLEEAART

-307 YISYKNGVNIKVE
+307 NYSYKNGFKVE
-320 SLNKKLSL
+320 SLSRKLSL
-328 VESELKGYKAKNEE
+328 VESELESYKAKNVE

-390 VRNINESKSLFSII
+390 VKNINESKSLFGSI
-404 TDELSSKKSIS
+404 TDELSNKKSIS

-426 SLTSS
+426 SLNSS

>member
-33 AMKQEID
+33 AMKQEIED
-40 EIIKSSLTE
+40 LIKSSLTE

-60 MGMETPEMPEAPEM
+60 MGMETPEMSEVPEM
-74 PEMDDESGEEGEEE
+74 PEMDDEDSEMPEMDDEEGDEE
-88 VMDMTNASDAE
+88 VMDMTQASDTD

-119 DGIHLKDGDKEYILQ
+119 NGVRFKDGDKEYILQ

-144 ELDEYLDEATFEDFD
+144 ELDEYLDEASFGDFD
-159 DLDIE
+159 DLEIEMDDDDDEVLYDIE
-164 LDDEDEDDDEE
+164 MDDDEDVYPVTDG
-175 EYEEDEDIMYELE
+175 M
-188 MDEDSMEGYMSA
+188 
-200 ENPENL
+200 
-206 DMAEEMDEDEEF
+206 MDEDEEF
-218 EGWMREMMDEDSEEL
+218 EGWMREMMDEDNEEL
-233 EEYGDEHPMSTKDA
+233 DEYGDEHGMSTKDA
-247 LGKEE
+247 LEKEE

-258 LSEEEDE
+258 LSEEE
-265 EVMDEDMDEDE
+265 EVIDEDE
-276 DEDELDEAART
+276 DIDEDDDELEEAART

-307 YISYKNGVNIKVE
+307 NYSYKNGVKVE
-320 SLNKKLSL
+320 SLNRKLSL
-328 VESELKGYKAKNEE
+328 VESELKSYKTKNED

-390 VRNINESKSLFSII
+390 VKNINESKSLFGSI
-404 TDELSSKKSIS
+404 TDELSNKKSIS

-426 SLTSS
+426 SLNSS

>member
-33 AMKQEID
+33 AMKQEIED
-40 EIIKSSLTE
+40 LIKSSLTE

-60 MGMETPEMPEAPEM
+60 MGMETPEMPET
-74 PEMDDESGEEGEEE
+74 PEMDDEMDMETPEMDDE
-88 VMDMTNASDAE
+88 VMDMTNASDSD

-119 DGIHLKDGDKEYILQ
+119 NGVRFKDGDKEYILQ

-144 ELDEYLDEATFEDFD
+144 ELDEYLDEATLENFD

-164 LDDEDEDDDEE
+164 YGDEE
-175 EYEEDEDIMYELE
+175 DIDPSDNYEFD
-188 MDEDSMEGYMSA
+188 MDEDSHG
-200 ENPENL
+200 
-206 DMAEEMDEDEEF
+206 MDEDEEF
-218 EGWMREMMDEDSEEL
+218 EGWMREIMDDEDS
-233 EEYGDEHPMSTKDA
+233 D
-247 LGKEE
+247 E

-258 LSEEEDE
+258 TNEES
-265 EVMDEDMDEDE
+265 DEDMIDEDLE
-276 DEDELDEAART
+276 DDEDDEDLEEAART

-307 YISYKNGVNIKVE
+307 NYSYKNGVKVE
-320 SLNKKLSL
+320 SLNRKLSL

-382 DILKRFDN
+382 NILNRFDR
-390 VRNINESKSLFSII
+390 VKNINESKSLFGTISN
-404 TDELSSKKSIS
+404 ELSNKKYIS
-415 NLGDLSESVDR
+415 NLGDLSESVDK
-426 SLTSS
+426 SLNSS

-458 SRK
+458 SKK

>member
-33 AMKQEID
+33 AMKQEIED
-40 EIIKSSLTE
+40 LIKSSLTE

-60 MGMETPEMPEAPEM
+60 MGMETPEMPEAPEAPEM
-74 PEMDDESGEEGEEE
+74 PEMDDEMPEMDDEEGDEE
-88 VMDMTNASDAE
+88 VMDMTQASDTD

-105 AMGPEDSIEVTKTE
+105 AMGPEDSIEVTKT
-119 DGIHLKDGDKEYILQ
+119 DNGVRLKDGDKEYILQ

-144 ELDEYLDEATFEDFD
+144 ELDEYLDEAAFEDFD
-159 DLDIE
+159 DLEIEMDDDDDEVLYDIE
-164 LDDEDEDDDEE
+164 MDDDEDVYPVADG
-175 EYEEDEDIMYELE
+175 M
-188 MDEDSMEGYMSA
+188 
-200 ENPENL
+200 
-206 DMAEEMDEDEEF
+206 MDEDEEF
-218 EGWMREMMDEDSEEL
+218 ESWMREMMDEDNEEL
-233 EEYGDEHPMSTKDA
+233 DEYGDEHPMSTKDA
-247 LGKEE
+247 LEKEE

-258 LSEEEDE
+258 LSEEE
-265 EVMDEDMDEDE
+265 EVIDEDE
-276 DEDELDEAART
+276 DEDEDDEDLEEAART

-307 YISYKNGVNIKVE
+307 NYSYKNGFKVE
-320 SLNKKLSL
+320 SLSRKLSL
-328 VESELKGYKAKNEE
+328 VESELESYKAKNVE

-390 VRNINESKSLFSII
+390 VKNINESKSLFGSI
-404 TDELSSKKSIS
+404 TDELSNKKSIS

-426 SLTSS
+426 SLNSS

-446 KQIKELMAKLSP
+446 KQIKELMAKLTP

>member
-23 KEVGKEVLAS
+23 KEIGKEVLAS

-49 EEEVESPEMDS
+49 EEEVESPEIDS
-60 MGMETPEMPEAPEM
+60 MGVEMPEM
-74 PEMDDESGEEGEEE
+74 PEMPEMGDDMDDDISDDEE
-88 VMDMTNASDAE
+88 VMDMTQSSDDE

-105 AMGPEDSIEVTKTE
+105 AMKPEDSIEVTKTE
-119 DGIHLKDGDKEYILQ
+119 DGLHLKDGDNEYILQ
-134 MEGVE
+134 MEGVK

-164 LDDEDEDDDEE
+164 LEDEDEDEDDDE
-175 EYEEDEDIMYELE
+175 IMYELE
-188 MDEDSMEGYMSA
+188 MDEESMGKHMSSK
-200 ENPENL
+200 NS
-206 DMAEEMDEDEEF
+206 DMSDESLMDEDEQF
-218 EGWMREMMDEDSEEL
+218 EGWMKEMMDEYSEE
-233 EEYGDEHPMSTKDA
+233 E
-247 LGKEE
+247 EE

-258 LSEEEDE
+258 LSEEE
-265 EVMDEDMDEDE
+265 EVIDEDKDEDDKDDDLE
-276 DEDELDEAART
+276 EAART

-294 GSRGLRKAITPNR
+294 GSRGLRNAITNNR
-307 YISYKNGVNIKVE
+307 NYSYVNGVKVE
-320 SLNKKLSL
+320 SLRKKLSL
-328 VESELKGYKAKNEE
+328 VESELNNYKAKNED

-350 KEKMNEMAVYYTNL
+350 KDKMNEMAVYYTNL

-390 VRNINESKSLFSII
+390 AKNINESKSLFGVISG
-404 TDELSSKKSIS
+404 ELSSKKIIS
-415 NLGDLSESVDR
+415 NLGDLSENVDK
-426 SLTSS
+426 SLNSS
-431 SSKLTESVVYEDPKI
+431 SSKLTESIVYEDPKI
-446 KQIKELMAKLSP
+446 KQIKELMLKLSP

>member
-33 AMKQEID
+33 AMKQEIED
-40 EIIKSSLTE
+40 LIKSSLTE

-60 MGMETPEMPEAPEM
+60 MGMETPEMSEVPEM
-74 PEMDDESGEEGEEE
+74 PEMDDEDSEMPEMDDEEGDDE
-88 VMDMTNASDAE
+88 VMDMTQASDTD

-105 AMGPEDSIEVTKTE
+105 AMGPEDSIEVTKT
-119 DGIHLKDGDKEYILQ
+119 DNGVRLKDGDKEYILQ

-144 ELDEYLDEATFEDFD
+144 ELDEYLDEAAFEDFD
-159 DLDIE
+159 DLEMEMDDDDDEVLYDIE
-164 LDDEDEDDDEE
+164 MDDDEDVYPVADG
-175 EYEEDEDIMYELE
+175 M
-188 MDEDSMEGYMSA
+188 
-200 ENPENL
+200 
-206 DMAEEMDEDEEF
+206 MDEDEEF
-218 EGWMREMMDEDSEEL
+218 EGWMREMMDEDNEEL
-233 EEYGDEHPMSTKDA
+233 DEYGDEHPMSTKDA
-247 LGKEE
+247 LEKEE

-258 LSEEEDE
+258 LSEEE
-265 EVMDEDMDEDE
+265 EVIDEDE
-276 DEDELDEAART
+276 DTDEDDDELEEAART

-307 YISYKNGVNIKVE
+307 NYSYKNGVKVE
-320 SLNKKLSL
+320 SLNRKLSL
-328 VESELKGYKAKNEE
+328 VESELKSYKTKNED

-390 VRNINESKSLFSII
+390 VKNINESKSLFGSI
-404 TDELSSKKSIS
+404 TDELSNKKSIS

-426 SLTSS
+426 SLNSS

-446 KQIKELMAKLSP
+446 KQIKELMAKLTP

>member
-33 AMKQEID
+33 AMKQEIED
-40 EIIKSSLTE
+40 LIKGSLTE

-60 MGMETPEMPEAPEM
+60 MGMETPEMPEVPEM
-74 PEMDDESGEEGEEE
+74 PEMDDENPEMPEMDDEEGDEE
-88 VMDMTNASDAE
+88 VMDMTQASDTD

-105 AMGPEDSIEVTKTE
+105 AMGPEDSIEVTKT
-119 DGIHLKDGDKEYILQ
+119 DNGVRLKDGDKEYILQ

-144 ELDEYLDEATFEDFD
+144 ELDEYLDEAAFEDFD
-159 DLDIE
+159 DLEMEMDDDDDEVLYDIE
-164 LDDEDEDDDEE
+164 MDDDEDVYPVADG
-175 EYEEDEDIMYELE
+175 M
-188 MDEDSMEGYMSA
+188 
-200 ENPENL
+200 
-206 DMAEEMDEDEEF
+206 MDEDEEF
-218 EGWMREMMDEDSEEL
+218 ESWMREMMDEDNEEL
-233 EEYGDEHPMSTKDA
+233 DEYGDEHPISTKDA
-247 LGKEE
+247 LEKEE

-258 LSEEEDE
+258 LSEEE
-265 EVMDEDMDEDE
+265 EVIDEDE
-276 DEDELDEAART
+276 DEDEDDEDLEEAART

-307 YISYKNGVNIKVE
+307 NYSYKNGFKVE
-320 SLNKKLSL
+320 SLSRKLSL
-328 VESELKGYKAKNEE
+328 VESELESYKAKNVE

-390 VRNINESKSLFSII
+390 VKNINESKSLFGSI
-404 TDELSSKKSIS
+404 TDELSNKKSIS

-426 SLTSS
+426 SLNSS

>member
-33 AMKQEID
+33 AMKQEIED
-40 EIIKSSLTE
+40 LIKSSLTE

-74 PEMDDESGEEGEEE
+74 PEMPEMDDEEGEEEGEEE
-88 VMDMTNASDAE
+88 VMDMTNASDTD

-105 AMGPEDSIEVTKTE
+105 AMGPEDSIEVTKT
-119 DGIHLKDGDKEYILQ
+119 DGGVRFKDGDKEYILQ

-144 ELDEYLDEATFEDFD
+144 ELDEYLDEASFEDFD
-159 DLDIE
+159 DLEIE
-164 LDDEDEDDDEE
+164 LDDDDDDDV
-175 EYEEDEDIMYELE
+175 YPVTDGM
-188 MDEDSMEGYMSA
+188 
-200 ENPENL
+200 
-206 DMAEEMDEDEEF
+206 MDEDEEF
-218 EGWMREMMDEDSEEL
+218 EGWMREMMDEDNEEL
-233 EEYGDEHPMSTKDA
+233 DEYGDEHPMSTKDA
-247 LGKEE
+247 LEKEE

-258 LSEEEDE
+258 LSEEE
-265 EVMDEDMDEDE
+265 EVIDEDE
-276 DEDELDEAART
+276 DTDEDDEDLEEAART

-307 YISYKNGVNIKVE
+307 NYSYKNGFKVE
-320 SLNKKLSL
+320 SLARKLSL
-328 VESELKGYKAKNEE
+328 VESELKGYKTKNEE

-372 EHTTTKKEKL
+372 EHTTTKKEKF

-390 VRNINESKSLFSII
+390 VKNINESKSLFGII

-415 NLGDLSESVDR
+415 NLSDLSESVDR
-426 SLTSS
+426 SLNPS

>member
-33 AMKQEID
+33 AMKQEIED
-40 EIIKSSLTE
+40 LIKSSLTE

-60 MGMETPEMPEAPEM
+60 MGMETPEMPETPEAPEM
-74 PEMDDESGEEGEEE
+74 PEMDDEEGEEEGEEE
-88 VMDMTNASDAE
+88 VMDMTNASDTD

-105 AMGPEDSIEVTKTE
+105 AMGPEDSIEVTKT
-119 DGIHLKDGDKEYILQ
+119 DSGVRLKDGDKEYILQ

-144 ELDEYLDEATFEDFD
+144 ELDEYLDEASFEDFD
-159 DLDIE
+159 DLEIE
-164 LDDEDEDDDEE
+164 LDGDDDDDDDV
-175 EYEEDEDIMYELE
+175 YPVTDGM
-188 MDEDSMEGYMSA
+188 
-200 ENPENL
+200 
-206 DMAEEMDEDEEF
+206 MDEDEEF
-218 EGWMREMMDEDSEEL
+218 EGWMREMMDEDNEEL
-233 EEYGDEHPMSTKDA
+233 DEYGDEHPMSTKDA
-247 LGKEE
+247 LEKEE

-258 LSEEEDE
+258 LSEEDDE
-265 EVMDEDMDEDE
+265 EEVIDEDE
-276 DEDELDEAART
+276 DEDEDDEDLEEAART

-307 YISYKNGVNIKVE
+307 NYSYKNGFKVE
-320 SLNKKLSL
+320 SLARKLSL
-328 VESELKGYKAKNEE
+328 VESELKGYKTKNEE

-372 EHTTTKKEKL
+372 EHTTTKKEKF

-390 VRNINESKSLFSII
+390 VKNINESKSLFGII

-415 NLGDLSESVDR
+415 NLSDLSESVDR
-426 SLTSS
+426 SLNPS

>member
-33 AMKQEID
+33 AMKQEIED
-40 EIIKSSLTE
+40 LIKSSLTE

-60 MGMETPEMPEAPEM
+60 MGMETPEMPEAPEAPEM
-74 PEMDDESGEEGEEE
+74 PEMDDEAPEMPEMDDEEGEEE
-88 VMDMTNASDAE
+88 VMDMTQASDTD

-105 AMGPEDSIEVTKTE
+105 AMGPEDSIEVTKT
-119 DGIHLKDGDKEYILQ
+119 DNGVRLKDGDKEYILQ

-144 ELDEYLDEATFEDFD
+144 ELDEYLDEASFDDFD

-164 LDDEDEDDDEE
+164 MDDDDDEVLYDIEMDDEDVYPVTDG
-175 EYEEDEDIMYELE
+175 M
-188 MDEDSMEGYMSA
+188 
-200 ENPENL
+200 
-206 DMAEEMDEDEEF
+206 MDEDEEF
-218 EGWMREMMDEDSEEL
+218 ESWMKEMMDEDSEE
-233 EEYGDEHPMSTKDA
+233 ED
-247 LGKEE
+247 EE

-265 EVMDEDMDEDE
+265 EVIDEDE
-276 DEDELDEAART
+276 DEDEDDEDLEEAART

-307 YISYKNGVNIKVE
+307 NYSYKNGVKVE
-320 SLNKKLSL
+320 SLTKKLSL
-328 VESELKGYKAKNEE
+328 VESELETYKVKNEE

-390 VRNINESKSLFSII
+390 VKNINESKSLFGSI
-404 TDELSSKKSIS
+404 TDELSNKKSIS
-415 NLGDLSESVDR
+415 SLGDLSESVDK
-426 SLTSS
+426 SLNSS

>member
-33 AMKQEID
+33 AMKQEIED
-40 EIIKSSLTE
+40 LIKGSLTE

-60 MGMETPEMPEAPEM
+60 MGMETPEMPEVPEM
-74 PEMDDESGEEGEEE
+74 PEMDDENPEMPEMDDEEGDEE
-88 VMDMTNASDAE
+88 VMDMTQASDTD

-105 AMGPEDSIEVTKTE
+105 AMGPEDSIEVTKT
-119 DGIHLKDGDKEYILQ
+119 DNGVRLKDGDKEYILQ

-144 ELDEYLDEATFEDFD
+144 ELDEYLDEAAFEDFD
-159 DLDIE
+159 DLEMDMDDDDDEVLYDIE
-164 LDDEDEDDDEE
+164 MDDDEDVYPVADG
-175 EYEEDEDIMYELE
+175 M
-188 MDEDSMEGYMSA
+188 
-200 ENPENL
+200 
-206 DMAEEMDEDEEF
+206 MDEDEEF
-218 EGWMREMMDEDSEEL
+218 ESWMREMMDEDNEEL
-233 EEYGDEHPMSTKDA
+233 DEYGDEHPISTKDA
-247 LGKEE
+247 LEKEE

-258 LSEEEDE
+258 LSEEE
-265 EVMDEDMDEDE
+265 EVIDEDE
-276 DEDELDEAART
+276 DEDEDDEDLEEAART

-307 YISYKNGVNIKVE
+307 NYSYKNGFKVE
-320 SLNKKLSL
+320 SLSRKLSL
-328 VESELKGYKAKNEE
+328 VESELESYKAKNVE

-390 VRNINESKSLFSII
+390 VKNINESKSLFGSI
-404 TDELSSKKSIS
+404 TDELSNKKSIS

-426 SLTSS
+426 SLNSS

>member
-23 KEVGKEVLAS
+23 KEIGKEVLAS

-49 EEEVESPEMDS
+49 EEEVESPEIDS
-60 MGMETPEMPEAPEM
+60 MGVEMPEM
-74 PEMDDESGEEGEEE
+74 PEMPEMGDDMDDDMSDDEE
-88 VMDMTNASDAE
+88 VMDMTQSSDDE

-105 AMGPEDSIEVTKTE
+105 AMKLEDSIEVTKTE
-119 DGIHLKDGDKEYILQ
+119 DGVHLKDGDNEYILQ
-134 MEGVE
+134 MEGMK

-164 LDDEDEDDDEE
+164 LEDEDEDDDEDDDEE
-175 EYEEDEDIMYELE
+175 EYVEDEDVIYEIE
-188 MDEDSMEGYMSA
+188 MDEESMGKHMSSKNYNMSD
-200 ENPENL
+200 ESL
-206 DMAEEMDEDEEF
+206 MDEDDQF
-218 EGWMREMMDEDSEEL
+218 EGWMKEMMNEYSEE
-233 EEYGDEHPMSTKDA
+233 E
-247 LGKEE
+247 EE

-258 LSEEEDE
+258 LSEEE
-265 EVMDEDMDEDE
+265 EVIDEDKDEDKD
-276 DEDELDEAART
+276 DEDLEEAART

-307 YISYKNGVNIKVE
+307 NYSYGNGVKVE
-320 SLNKKLSL
+320 SLRKKLSL
-328 VESELKGYKAKNEE
+328 VESELKNYKAKNED

-350 KEKMNEMAVYYTNL
+350 KDKMNEMAVYYTNL

-382 DILKRFDN
+382 NILKRFDDAN
-390 VRNINESKSLFSII
+390 NINESKSLFGVISG
-404 TDELSSKKSIS
+404 ELSSKKTIS
-415 NLGDLSESVDR
+415 NLGDLSENVDK
-426 SLTSS
+426 SLNSS
-431 SSKLTESVVYEDPKI
+431 SSKLTESIVYEDPKI
-446 KQIKELMAKLSP
+446 KQIKELMLKLSP

>member
-23 KEVGKEVLAS
+23 KEIGKEVLAS

-49 EEEVESPEMDS
+49 EEEVESPEIDS
-60 MGMETPEMPEAPEM
+60 MGVEMPEMPEIPEM
-74 PEMDDESGEEGEEE
+74 PEMGDDMDDDISDDEE
-88 VMDMTNASDAE
+88 VMDMTQSSDDE

-105 AMGPEDSIEVTKTE
+105 AMKPEDSIEVTKTE
-119 DGIHLKDGDKEYILQ
+119 DGLHLKDGDNEYILQ
-134 MEGVE
+134 MEGVK

-164 LDDEDEDDDEE
+164 LEDEDEDEDDDE
-175 EYEEDEDIMYELE
+175 IMYELE
-188 MDEDSMEGYMSA
+188 MDEESMGKHMSSK
-200 ENPENL
+200 NS
-206 DMAEEMDEDEEF
+206 DMSDESLMDEDEQF
-218 EGWMREMMDEDSEEL
+218 EGWMKEMMDEYSEE
-233 EEYGDEHPMSTKDA
+233 E
-247 LGKEE
+247 EE

-258 LSEEEDE
+258 LSEEE
-265 EVMDEDMDEDE
+265 EVIDEDKDEDDKDDDLE
-276 DEDELDEAART
+276 EAART

-294 GSRGLRKAITPNR
+294 GSRGLRKAITNNR
-307 YISYKNGVNIKVE
+307 NYSYGNGVKVE
-320 SLNKKLSL
+320 SLRKKLSL
-328 VESELKGYKAKNEE
+328 VESELNNYKAKNED

-350 KEKMNEMAVYYTNL
+350 KDKMNEMAVYYTNL

-390 VRNINESKSLFSII
+390 AKNINESKSLFGVISG
-404 TDELSSKKSIS
+404 ELSSKKIIS
-415 NLGDLSESVDR
+415 NLGDLSENVDK
-426 SLTSS
+426 SLNSS
-431 SSKLTESVVYEDPKI
+431 SSKLTESIVYEDPKI
-446 KQIKELMAKLSP
+446 KQIKELMLKLSP